1 MTGAG
6 PDLILHGGR
15 VYTVDRDDRVAE
27 AVAIREGRIVAVG
40 GTAEVRRLAGSNTR
54 EISLGGRAVVPG
66 FVDGHPHMDLVGLG
80 LIRPAFDAVRSIDEI
95 LAILK
100 AEVARRRPGEWIVCN
115 PIGTEPDLF
124 KMPRLLKEER
134 WPTRQDLDRVA
145 PDNPVYI
152 EPAMLAAPGH
162 AFANSAAIRLAGI
175 TRDTKTPDGV
185 EIELDERGEPTGH
198 VKDFNFPKVIPDAYN
213 SFKPERALFPMLP
226 RLTHAEMVAAV
237 RAGMKA
243 FNAAGI
249 TTIYEGHGIP
259 AEQQR
264 AYLELWSGRELSV
277 RTYFVISY
285 PVPLYFDLK
294 AGEAL
299 IRETS
304 RYAAGA
310 GFGDDMLRF
319 GGLGFSFDSASAIGA
334 SLMREPYLGARG
346 TMWNGIQLTS
356 DETFKTILWTA
367 ARANLRVQVQC
378 AGGAAIDKVLDM
390 YEEIDREI
398 PILGKRWVIEHCQF
412 PSPRNMET
420 CRRLGVIPTSTT
432 NFLWL
437 YGSVYVRSFG
447 RELAQDAIPFKPWLE
462 AGIPVVQSTD
472 GKPYPPM
479 FAFWQMLARKDG
491 LTGEALTTPKQQLT
505 RAEAL
510 RMYTANGAY
519 ATFWENQLGSLEPG
533 KLADLAVL
541 SQDIMTVDEDR
552 IPETRV
558 LATLVGGA
566 AVHDAG
572 ALDGALPTFR
582 QEAS

>member
-1 MTGAG
+1 MNVG
-6 PDLILHGGR
+6 PELILHGGR
-15 VYTVDRDDRVAE
+15 IYTVDRDDRVAE
-27 AVAIREGRIVAVG
+27 AVAIRDGRIVAVG
-40 GTAEVRRLAGSNTR
+40 GSDEIRRLAGQGTR

-80 LIRPAFDAVRSIDEI
+80 LIRPSFDAVRSIDEI
-95 LAILK
+95 LTILK
-100 AEVARRRPGEWIVCN
+100 AEVGRRRPGEWIVCN

-124 KMPRLLKEER
+124 KMPGLLKEGR
-134 WPTRQDLDRVA
+134 WPTRHDLDRVA

-175 TRDTKTPDGV
+175 TRDTKAPDGV

-213 SFKPERALFPMLP
+213 SFKADRALFPMLP
-226 RLTHAEMVAAV
+226 RITHAQMVDAV

-285 PVPLYFDLK
+285 PVPLYFDLA

-310 GFGDDMLRF
+310 GFGDDLLRF

-356 DETFKTILWTA
+356 DETFERILWSA

-378 AGGAAIDKVLDM
+378 AGGAAIDKVLGM
-390 YEEIDREI
+390 YEAIDREI
-398 PILGKRWVIEHCQF
+398 PLLGKRWVIEHCQF
-412 PSPRNMET
+412 PSPENMAT

-472 GKPYPPM
+472 GKPYPPV
-479 FAFWQMLARKDG
+479 FALWQMLARKDG
-491 LTGEALTTPKQQLT
+491 LTGEALTTPKQRLT

-519 ATFWENQLGSLEPG
+519 VTFWEQELGTLEPG
-533 KLADLAVL
+533 KRADLVVL

-558 LATLVGGA
+558 LGTLVGGA

-572 ALDGALPTFR
+572 ALDAALPTFR